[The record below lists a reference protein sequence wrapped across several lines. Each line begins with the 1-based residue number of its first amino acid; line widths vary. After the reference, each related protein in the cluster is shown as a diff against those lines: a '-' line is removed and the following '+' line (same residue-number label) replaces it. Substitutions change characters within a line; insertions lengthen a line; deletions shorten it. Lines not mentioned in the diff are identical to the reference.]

1 MPTSGFSAF
10 SKRRNIRVRNR
21 GFSLIEVL
29 VVIAIISVLA
39 TILLGYS
46 RNNSRQIFLTSL
58 ISKTEALIAN
68 ARASSIQTF
77 FNNPSDVIC
86 AHGVQFDV
94 NAQKAYIFQ
103 FIEESGNCPDEARI
117 DDYREDPSK
126 FKRLDGSSN
135 QVSFE
140 SNQFSVELGESSFYM
155 IFVPPDP
162 VTIFEDSTAES
173 ETLNIQVDNLRGSVT
188 MTKYGQVDA
197 QYFE

>member
-10 SKRRNIRVRNR
+10 SKRRDTRVQNR

-29 VVIAIISVLA
+29 VVIAIISILA
-39 TILLGYS
+39 AILLGYS

-94 NAQKAYIFQ
+94 DAQKAYVFQ
-103 FIEESGNCPDEARI
+103 FIEEPGSCPDEARI
-117 DDYREDPSK
+117 NDYRDPSK

-155 IFVPPDP
+155 IFIPPDP
-162 VTIFEDSTAES
+162 VTIFEDSIAES
-173 ETLNIQVDNLRGSVT
+173 ETLNIRVDNLKGSVT